1 MALTSTVKIYDATV
15 IYLQEKL
22 GIVHGVNNSYTCY
35 FNVRKDTNTLM
46 IVFVAVFRKVKKSY
60 ISYNKS
66 YIVVL
71 LNQIK

>member
-22 GIVHGVNNSYTCY
+22 GIVHGVNNSYNCY

-46 IVFVAVFRKVKKSY
+46 IVFVAVFRKV
-60 ISYNKS
+60 
-66 YIVVL
+66 
-71 LNQIK
+71 